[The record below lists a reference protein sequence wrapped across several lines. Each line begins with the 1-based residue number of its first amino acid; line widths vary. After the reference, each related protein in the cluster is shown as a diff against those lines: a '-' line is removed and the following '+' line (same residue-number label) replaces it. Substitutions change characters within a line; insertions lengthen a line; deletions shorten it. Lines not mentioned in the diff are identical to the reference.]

1 MPQTTS
7 IKGTKKNDILIGD
20 DSDNIIKGGRGK
32 DVLKGGDGND
42 TLLGNRGSDTLEG
55 GSGDDVL
62 KGGRGADTFVF
73 DFTFE
78 SAEGSEHDTI
88 KDFNLSQDTLDL
100 ELSVNLM
107 PNSISEAD
115 GDTTIS
121 WSYNG
126 IEKAITFEG
135 LSVDEVMSLIPILPV
150 DDGGFS

>member
-20 DSDNIIKGGRGK
+20 DGDNIIKGGRGK

-121 WSYNG
+121 WSCNG

-135 LSVDEVMSLIPILPV
+135 LSVDDVMSLIPILPV
-150 DDGGFS
+150 DDGGFA